1 VSVAINKL
9 GQAALEIDVKGKLE
23 EDDYEDFVPAV
34 EDMMREHGTVGLLIH
49 LEEFRG
55 WSLAALWEDL
65 KFDFRHYRDIS
76 RMALVSAE
84 DSQLKERMT
93 ALARP
98 FTDAEIEYF
107 PQQQI
112 SAARA
117 WVAAGSA
124 GS

>member
-1 VSVAINKL
+1 VSVAVKKL
-9 GQAALEIDVKGKLE
+9 GQSALEIDVKGKLD
-23 EDDYEDFVPAV
+23 EDDYAEFVPAV
-34 EDMMREHGTVGLLIH
+34 EDMMRKHGTVGLLIH
-49 LEEFRG
+49 LEDFRG

-84 DSQLKERMT
+84 NSHLKERMT

-98 FTDAEIEYF
+98 FTDAKVEYF

-112 SAARA
+112 GAARA
-117 WVAAGSA
+117 WVLAGS
-124 GS
+124 GG